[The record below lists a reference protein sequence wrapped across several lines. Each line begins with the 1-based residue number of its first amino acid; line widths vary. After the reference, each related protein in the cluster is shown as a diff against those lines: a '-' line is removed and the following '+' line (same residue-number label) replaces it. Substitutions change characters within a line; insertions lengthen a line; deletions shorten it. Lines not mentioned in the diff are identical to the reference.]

1 MANGSGTSFN
11 NPYDTQ
17 NGGIL
22 PSPYPSATGGNTYL
36 YEEGGNGNNLNHSAA
51 IVPIG
56 GGGRGRGNS
65 KRRGMKRENSKI
77 RKNSRS
83 RGRGRAGKY
92 TKGRKIPKYI
102 SNNKTNKKKCQVCNF
117 KIF

>member
-36 YEEGGNGNNLNHSAA
+36 YEEGGNGNSLNHSAA

-56 GGGRGRGNS
+56 GGGRGRG
-65 KRRGMKRENSKI
+65 RGSRG
-77 RKNSRS
+77 RSRS
-83 RGRGRAGKY
+83 RGKVGRSRRRDRTGKY

-102 SNNKTNKKKCQVCNF
+102 SNKKTNKKKCQVCNF